1 MKHNNRAWAE
11 INLDAIENNIKA
23 IRRYVTPSA
32 KILGIV
38 KADAYGHGYLEV
50 ARTLLENGADAL
62 AVACLDE
69 AIQLRRCYI
78 RCPILILGRSCCEEA
93 ETLVFYDV
101 MPACFDFDLAKA
113 MSDAAIKLNKPAR
126 LHIKIDTGM
135 GRVGYRYADDAA
147 VNEETVS
154 EIKKIAAL
162 PNLEING
169 IFTHFSVADETD
181 ADNDRYT
188 QLQFER
194 FCAVCDRLKAEGV
207 DISIR
212 HCANSAA
219 RIRFPYMHMDMVRP
233 GVILYGKEPS
243 PYVDCTPLGLKSA
256 MTFKAKI
263 TNVKMIETG
272 ASVSYGRKFTAD
284 KPTKIATVPVGYAD
298 GYSRILSGQAQVI
311 AGGKLCDVV
320 GNICMDQCMID
331 VTDVNNINIGDE
343 VILFGTGDNLELPV
357 ESLAEKMGT
366 INYEILC
373 MVGKRIPRIYIKC
386 GETIKSHNYLLDSPV
401 SD

>member
-23 IRRYVTPSA
+23 IRRYVTPKS

-78 RCPILILGRSCCEEA
+78 RCPILILGRSCAEEA

-101 MPACFDFDLAKA
+101 MPACFDLDLAKA
-113 MSDAAIKLNKPAR
+113 MSDAAVKLNKPAR

-154 EIKKIAAL
+154 EIKMIAAL

-207 DISIR
+207 DIPIR

-219 RIRFPYMHMDMVRP
+219 LIRFPYMHMDMVRP

-243 PYVDCTPLGLKSA
+243 PYVDCAPLDLKSA

-263 TNVKMIETG
+263 TNVKMIEPG

-386 GETIKSHNYLLDSPV
+386 GEPIKSHNYLLDSPV

>member
-11 INLDAIENNIKA
+11 INLDAIKNNIKA
-23 IRRYVTPSA
+23 IRRYVTPES

-101 MPACFDFDLAKA
+101 MPACFELELAEA
-113 MSDAAIKLNKPAR
+113 MSDAAVKLNKPAR

-147 VNEETVS
+147 VNEETVA

-162 PNLEING
+162 PNLEVNG
-169 IFTHFSVADETD
+169 IFTHFAVADETD
-181 ADNDRYT
+181 AENDKYT

-207 DISIR
+207 DIPVR

-219 RIRFPYMHMDMVRP
+219 LIRFPYMHMDMVRP

-243 PYVDCTPLGLKSA
+243 QCVDCAPLGLKPA

-263 TNVKMIETG
+263 TNVKMIEPG
-272 ASVSYGRKFTAD
+272 ASVSYGRRFTAD
-284 KPTKIATVPVGYAD
+284 KPTKIATIPVGYAD

-311 AGGKLCDVV
+311 AGGKMCDVV

-343 VILFGTGDNLELPV
+343 VILFGTGENLELPV

-386 GETIKSHNYLLDSPV
+386 GEPIKSHNYLLDSPI

>member
-23 IRRYVTPSA
+23 IRKYVTPSA

-78 RCPILILGRSCCEEA
+78 RCPILILGRSCTEEA

-101 MPACFDFDLAKA
+101 MPACFEYGLAKA
-113 MSDAAIKLNKPAR
+113 MSDAAVKLNKTAR
-126 LHIKIDTGM
+126 IHIKIDTGM
-135 GRVGYRYADDAA
+135 GRVGYRYTDDAE
-147 VNEETVS
+147 VNTKTVD
-154 EIKKIAAL
+154 ELLKIAAL
-162 PNLEING
+162 PNVEIDG
-169 IFTHFSVADETD
+169 IFTHFAVADEVD
-181 ADNDRYT
+181 DDSDKYT
-188 QLQFER
+188 NLQFER
-194 FCAVCDRLKAEGV
+194 FCGVCDALKDRGLN
-207 DISIR
+207 IPLR

-219 RIRFPYMHMDMVRP
+219 LIRFPKMHMDMVRP

-243 PYVDCTPLGLKSA
+243 TQVDCSGLNLKSA

-263 TNVKMIETG
+263 TNVKMIEKG
-272 ASVSYGRKFTAD
+272 ASVSYGRRFIAEKQ
-284 KPTKIATVPVGYAD
+284 TKIATVPVGYAD
-298 GYSRILSGQAQVI
+298 GYSRILSGQAMVI
-311 AGGKLCDVV
+311 AGGKMCNVV

-331 VTDVNNINIGDE
+331 VSDVNNINIGDE
-343 VILFGTGDNLELPV
+343 VILFGNGDNIELPV

-373 MVGKRIPRIYIKC
+373 MVGKRIPRIYLKD
-386 GETIKSHNYLLDSPV
+386 GNPVKMHNYLLDSPV

>member
-23 IRRYVTPSA
+23 IRGYVTPSA

-78 RCPILILGRSCCEEA
+78 RCPILILGRSCTEEA

-101 MPACFDFDLAKA
+101 MPACFEYELAKA
-113 MSDAAIKLNKPAR
+113 MSDAAVKLNKTAR
-126 LHIKIDTGM
+126 IHIKIDTGM
-135 GRVGYRYADDAA
+135 GRVGYRYTDDDE
-147 VNEETVS
+147 VNTKTVD
-154 EIKKIAAL
+154 ELLKIAAL
-162 PNLEING
+162 PNVEIDG
-169 IFTHFSVADETD
+169 IFTHFAVADEVD
-181 ADNDRYT
+181 EDSDRYT
-188 QLQFER
+188 NLQFER
-194 FCAVCDRLKAEGV
+194 FCGVCDALKDRGLN
-207 DISIR
+207 IPLR

-219 RIRFPYMHMDMVRP
+219 LIRFPKMHMDMVRP

-243 PYVDCTPLGLKSA
+243 PQVDCSGLNLKSA

-263 TNVKMIETG
+263 TNVKMIEKG
-272 ASVSYGRKFTAD
+272 ASVSYGRRFVAENQ
-284 KPTKIATVPVGYAD
+284 TKIATVPVGYAD
-298 GYSRILSGQAQVI
+298 GYSRILSGQATVI
-311 AGGKLCDVV
+311 AGGKMCNVV

-331 VTDVNNINIGDE
+331 VSDVNNINIGDE
-343 VILFGTGDNLELPV
+343 VILFGNGDNIELPV

-373 MVGKRIPRIYIKC
+373 MVGKRIPRIYLKD
-386 GETIKSHNYLLDSPV
+386 GNPVKMHNYLLDSPV

>member
-23 IRRYVTPSA
+23 IRKYVTPSA

-69 AIQLRRCYI
+69 AIQLRRCCI
-78 RCPILILGRSCCEEA
+78 RCPILILGRSCTEEA

-101 MPACFDFDLAKA
+101 MPACFEYGLAKA
-113 MSDAAIKLNKPAR
+113 MSDAAVKLNKTAR
-126 LHIKIDTGM
+126 IHIKIDTGM
-135 GRVGYRYADDAA
+135 GRVGYRYTDDAE
-147 VNEETVS
+147 VNTKTVD
-154 EIKKIAAL
+154 ELLKIAAL
-162 PNLEING
+162 PNVEIDG
-169 IFTHFSVADETD
+169 IFTHFAVADEVD
-181 ADNDRYT
+181 DDSDKYT
-188 QLQFER
+188 NLQFER
-194 FCAVCDRLKAEGV
+194 FCGVCDALKDRELN
-207 DISIR
+207 IPLR

-219 RIRFPYMHMDMVRP
+219 LIRFPKMHMDMVRP

-243 PYVDCTPLGLKSA
+243 TQVDCSGLNLKSA

-263 TNVKMIETG
+263 TNVKMIEKG
-272 ASVSYGRKFTAD
+272 ASVSYGRRFIAEKQ
-284 KPTKIATVPVGYAD
+284 TKIATVPVGYAD
-298 GYSRILSGQAQVI
+298 GYSRILSGQATVI
-311 AGGKLCDVV
+311 AGGKMCNVV

-331 VTDVNNINIGDE
+331 VSDVNNINIGDE
-343 VILFGTGDNLELPV
+343 VILFGNGDNIELPV

-373 MVGKRIPRIYIKC
+373 MVGKRIPRIYLKD
-386 GETIKSHNYLLDSPV
+386 GNPVKMHNYLLDSPV